1 MPRDAAPHFDA
12 PLNIGACALRTVF
25 PIEIVTRGVALLTL
39 GGLGLTSR
47 GEGNNDDDER
57 EEETRVANHWVFFT
71 HRT

>member
-1 MPRDAAPHFDA
+1 MSLDVSDA
-12 PLNIGACALRTVF
+12 PLDVGTCALRAVF
-25 PIEIVTRGVALLTL
+25 PIEVVARRVTLLTL

-57 EEETRVANHWVFFT
+57 EEETRAANHWVFFT